1 MPAAPRTDLLGLSFV
16 ELRDWA
22 RGLVGFADRHHAALH
37 RQVAG
42 TGRFAPH
49 ELPEW
54 QDAERGRPGTLA
66 TLARAAAADQAPTVA
81 RVESAH
87 DPEHGTTTKL
97 ALRFADGREAETVL
111 IPMRGG
117 EHLTVC
123 VSSQVGCRMGCAFC
137 RTARMGL
144 VRDLAAH
151 EIVGQVVA
159 AARHARATSPVPV
172 APRNVVFMGMGEP
185 LDNLD
190 AVARAVAALG
200 EPRGCAIPGSRITIS
215 TVGRADQI
223 PRFAE
228 LGLGRCNLAVSVS
241 SADDALRDRLM
252 PVNRTHDL
260 AALRRALAAHPLPRG
275 GKLLIAYVLMDGVN
289 DADADAWALAD
300 WIGDLAAMVNL
311 IPFNAFAGSPWQPS
325 KPARV
330 VAFQAALRARGLHAL
345 TRTTRG
351 DAVLAACGQL
361 GSGKKE
367 VSVG

>member
-1 MPAAPRTDLLGLSFV
+1 MTGSPRTDLLGLTFA

-49 ELPEW
+49 ELGEW
-54 QDAERGRPGTLA
+54 QEAERGRPGTLA
-66 TLARAAAADQAPTVA
+66 TLAQAAAEDQAPHVA
-81 RVESAH
+81 RAESAH
-87 DPEHGTTTKL
+87 DPQHGTTTKL

-111 IPMRGG
+111 IPMRGS
-117 EHLTVC
+117 EHVTVC

-159 AARHARATSPVPV
+159 AARHARI

-190 AVARAVAALG
+190 AVAHAVACLA

-223 PRFAE
+223 PRLGA
-228 LGLGRCNLAVSVS
+228 LGLGQCNLAISVS

-275 GKLLIAYVLMDGVN
+275 RKLLIAYVLMAGVN
-289 DADADAWALAD
+289 DADADALALAD
-300 WIGDLAAMVNL
+300 WIGDLDAMVNL

-325 KPARV
+325 PQARV
-330 VAFQAALRARGLHAL
+330 VAFQAALRGRGLHAL

-361 GSGKKE
+361 GTGKKE

>member
-1 MPAAPRTDLLGLSFV
+1 MPATPRTDLLGLTFA
-16 ELRDWA
+16 ELRGWA
-22 RGLVGFADRHHAALH
+22 RDLVGFADRHHAALH
-37 RQVAG
+37 RQVAA

-54 QDAERGRPGTLA
+54 QEAERGRPGTLA
-66 TLARAAAADQAPTVA
+66 TLAAAAAEDQMPSVSRA
-81 RVESAH
+81 ESAH
-87 DPEHGTTTKL
+87 DPQHGTTTKL
-97 ALRFADGREAETVL
+97 ALRFADGREAEAVL
-111 IPMRGG
+111 IPMRGD
-117 EHLTVC
+117 HVTVC

-144 VRDLAAH
+144 VRNLAAH

-159 AARHARATSPVPV
+159 AARHAGA

-185 LDNLD
+185 LDNLE
-190 AVARAVAALG
+190 AVARAVACLA

-223 PRFAE
+223 PRLGG
-228 LGLGRCNLAVSVS
+228 LGLGACNLAISVS

-260 AALRRALAAHPLPRG
+260 AALRAALAAHPLPRG
-275 GKLLIAYVLMDGVN
+275 RKLLIAYVLMAGVN
-289 DADADAWALAD
+289 DADADAHALAD
-300 WIGDLAAMVNL
+300 WIGDLEAMVNL

-325 KPARV
+325 PIERV
-330 VAFQAALRARGLHAL
+330 VAFQAALRGRGLHAL

-361 GSGKKE
+361 GTGKKE